1 MAKISTP
8 AISLKTYRHFAV
20 VTVAATLLL
29 AIFSTG
35 ENRQAVAKQIA
46 AQQAAAKQ
54 RRDAIRVK
62 YGTPKLVKATPQP
75 GMSYHSFYGRDD
87 TGNAGAP
94 MDQAGGIVQDVGQ
107 FAIPPEDCA
116 KGFLLQEAKSDEDPD
131 GPPVTKCLR
140 RKSDEPARQNAI
152 TSAERKRQINALVT
166 ATLRNTPGAGAGN

>member
-20 VTVAATLLL
+20 VTVAVTLLL

-35 ENRQAVAKQIA
+35 ENRQAIAKQIA

-54 RRDAIRVK
+54 RRNAIRAK
-62 YGTPKLVKATPQP
+62 YGTPRLVKAPQQSS
-75 GMSYHSFYGRDD
+75 MSYHSFYGRDD
-87 TGNAGAP
+87 TGTFGAP
-94 MDQAGGIVQDVGQ
+94 MDQAGSTVQDVGPLG
-107 FAIPPEDCA
+107 IPPQDCA
-116 KGFLLQEAKSDEDPD
+116 RGFLLQEARSDEDPE
-131 GPPVTKCLR
+131 GPPVMKCLR

-152 TSAERKRQINALVT
+152 TAAERREQINGLVS